1 MYFFGFFP
9 WECVSCQAR
18 FFNRK
23 RYVRSKR
30 HPLGEIYTES
40 KPRPVVK
47 PGSEESHSK

>member
-9 WECVSCQAR
+9 WECMNCQER

-30 HPLGEIYTES
+30 HPLGEVYTES
-40 KPRPVVK
+40 SSRPVVK